1 MPYTKEKYNLPSGFT
16 DLGEEV
22 KPMLMEEMEKPK
34 SDYHYPS
41 LYFENAEGLKNLPK
55 EGTATIYFKKT
66 MEKDET
72 TMRDGK
78 TEKRHCVELCIC
90 GIKAKGASQMMPME
104 EEMDD
109 EEAIDSGL
117 EEEEAGMEEESESKP
132 KTKIEIEIGGEEDD
146 D

>member
-132 KTKIEIEIGGEEDD
+132 KTKIEIEIGGEEEED
-146 D
+146 

>member
-1 MPYTKEKYNLPSGFT
+1 MPYAKEKYDLPSGFT

-22 KPMLMEEMEKPK
+22 KPMSMPEMAMPK

-55 EGTATIYFKKT
+55 EGTATIVFKKT

-78 TEKRHCVELCIC
+78 ETKRHCVELCIC
-90 GIKAKGASQMMPME
+90 GIKSNGSSEME
-104 EEMDD
+104 MEDEMDD

-117 EEEEAGMEEESESKP
+117 EEAESAKP
-132 KTKIEIEIGGEEDD
+132 TTKIEIEIGGEEEED
-146 D
+146 

>member
-1 MPYTKEKYNLPSGFT
+1 MPYSKEKYDLPSGFT

-22 KPMLMEEMEKPK
+22 KPMSMPEMSMPK

-55 EGTATIYFKKT
+55 EGTATIYFRKT

-90 GIKAKGASQMMPME
+90 GIKSNGSSEME
-104 EEMDD
+104 MEDEMDD

-117 EEEEAGMEEESESKP
+117 EEAESEKKP
-132 KTKIEIEIGGEEDD
+132 TTKIEIEIGGEEEED
-146 D
+146 

>member
-1 MPYTKEKYNLPSGFT
+1 MPYAKEKYDLPSGFT

-22 KPMLMEEMEKPK
+22 KPMSMPEMAMPK

-55 EGTATIYFKKT
+55 EGTATIVFKKT

-90 GIKAKGASQMMPME
+90 GIKSNGSSEMDME
-104 EEMDD
+104 DEMDD

-117 EEEEAGMEEESESKP
+117 EEAESEKKP
-132 KTKIEIEIGGEEDD
+132 TTKIEIEIGGEEEED
-146 D
+146 

>member
-1 MPYTKEKYNLPSGFT
+1 MPYAKEKYDLPSGFT

-22 KPMLMEEMEKPK
+22 KPMSMPEMAMPK

-55 EGTATIYFKKT
+55 EGTATIYFRKT

-90 GIKAKGASQMMPME
+90 GIKSNGSSEMDME
-104 EEMDD
+104 DEMDD
-109 EEAIDSGL
+109 EEAVTVLLGL
-117 EEEEAGMEEESESKP
+117 AAP
-132 KTKIEIEIGGEEDD
+132 
-146 D
+146 

>member
-1 MPYTKEKYNLPSGFT
+1 MPYAKEKYDLPSGFT

-22 KPMLMEEMEKPK
+22 KPMSMPEMAMPK

-55 EGTATIYFKKT
+55 EGTATIYFRKT

-78 TEKRHCVELCIC
+78 ETKRHCVELCIC
-90 GIKAKGASQMMPME
+90 GIKSNGSSEM
-104 EEMDD
+104 EMDD
-109 EEAIDSGL
+109 EMDDEKAIDSGL
-117 EEEEAGMEEESESKP
+117 EEAEYEKKP
-132 KTKIEIEIGGEEDD
+132 TTKIEIEIGGEEEED
-146 D
+146 

>member
-1 MPYTKEKYNLPSGFT
+1 MPYAKEKYDLPSGFT

-22 KPMLMEEMEKPK
+22 TPMSMPEMAMPK

-41 LYFENAEGLKNLPK
+41 LYFENAEGLKSLPK
-55 EGTATIYFKKT
+55 EGTATIYFRKT
-66 MEKDET
+66 MEKEET

-90 GIKAKGASQMMPME
+90 GIKSNGSSEMDME
-104 EEMDD
+104 DEMDD

-117 EEEEAGMEEESESKP
+117 EEAESEKKP
-132 KTKIEIEIGGEEDD
+132 TTKIEIEIGGEEEED
-146 D
+146 

>member
-1 MPYTKEKYNLPSGFT
+1 MPYAKEKYDLPSGFT

-22 KPMLMEEMEKPK
+22 KPMSMPEMAMPK

-55 EGTATIYFKKT
+55 EGTATIYFRKT

-90 GIKAKGASQMMPME
+90 GIKSNGSSEMDME
-104 EEMDD
+104 DEMDD

-117 EEEEAGMEEESESKP
+117 EEAESAKP
-132 KTKIEIEIGGEEDD
+132 TTKIEIEIGGEEEED
-146 D
+146 

>member
-1 MPYTKEKYNLPSGFT
+1 MPYTKEKYELPSGFT
-16 DLGEEV
+16 DLGEEI
-22 KPMLMEEMEKPK
+22 KTTAMPDMETPK
-34 SDYHYPS
+34 NDYHYPS
-41 LYFENAEGLKNLPK
+41 LYFENADGLKNLPK

-90 GIKAKGASQMMPME
+90 GIKSNGSS
-104 EEMDD
+104 EMDTEDEIDD

-117 EEEEAGMEEESESKP
+117 EEAESGMESKP
-132 KTKIEIEIGGEEDD
+132 KTKIEIEIGGEEEED
-146 D
+146 

>member
-1 MPYTKEKYNLPSGFT
+1 MPYAKEKYDLPSGFT

-22 KPMLMEEMEKPK
+22 KPMSMPEMTMPK

-55 EGTATIYFKKT
+55 EGTATIVFKKT

-78 TEKRHCVELCIC
+78 ETKRHCVELCIC
-90 GIKAKGASQMMPME
+90 GIKSNGSSEME
-104 EEMDD
+104 MEDEMDD

-117 EEEEAGMEEESESKP
+117 EEAESEKKP
-132 KTKIEIEIGGEEDD
+132 TTKIEIEIGGEEED
-146 D
+146 

>member
-1 MPYTKEKYNLPSGFT
+1 MPYTKEKYELPSGFT
-16 DLGEEV
+16 DLGEEI
-22 KPMLMEEMEKPK
+22 KTTAMPEMAMPTKN
-34 SDYHYPS
+34 DYHYPS
-41 LYFENAEGLKNLPK
+41 LYFENADGLKNLPK

-90 GIKAKGASQMMPME
+90 GIKSNGSSESEMDME
-104 EEMDD
+104 DEIDD

-117 EEEEAGMEEESESKP
+117 EEAESGMESKP
-132 KTKIEIEIGGEEDD
+132 KTKIEIEIGGEEEED
-146 D
+146 

>member
-1 MPYTKEKYNLPSGFT
+1 MPYAKEKYDLPSGFT

-22 KPMLMEEMEKPK
+22 KPMSMPEMAMPK

-55 EGTATIYFKKT
+55 EGTATIVFKKT

-90 GIKAKGASQMMPME
+90 GIKANGSSEMDME
-104 EEMDD
+104 DEMDD

-117 EEEEAGMEEESESKP
+117 EEAESEKKP
-132 KTKIEIEIGGEEDD
+132 TTKIEIEIGGEEED
-146 D
+146 

>member
-1 MPYTKEKYNLPSGFT
+1 MPYAKEKYDLPSGFT

-22 KPMLMEEMEKPK
+22 KPMSMPEMAMPK

-55 EGTATIYFKKT
+55 EGTATIVFKKT

-78 TEKRHCVELCIC
+78 ETKRHCVELCIC
-90 GIKAKGASQMMPME
+90 GIKSNGSSEMDME
-104 EEMDD
+104 DEMDD

-117 EEEEAGMEEESESKP
+117 EEAESEKKP
-132 KTKIEIEIGGEEDD
+132 TTKIEIEIGGEEEED
-146 D
+146 

>member
-1 MPYTKEKYNLPSGFT
+1 MPYSKEKYDLPSGFT
-16 DLGEEV
+16 DLSEEV
-22 KPMLMEEMEKPK
+22 KPMSMPEVAMPK

-55 EGTATIYFKKT
+55 EGTATIYFRKT

-90 GIKAKGASQMMPME
+90 GIKSNGSSEMDME
-104 EEMDD
+104 DEMDD

-117 EEEEAGMEEESESKP
+117 EEAESTKP
-132 KTKIEIEIGGEEDD
+132 TTKIEIEIGGEEEED
-146 D
+146 

>member
-1 MPYTKEKYNLPSGFT
+1 MPYAKEKYDLPSGFT

-22 KPMLMEEMEKPK
+22 KPMSMPEMAMPK

-55 EGTATIYFKKT
+55 EGTATIYFRKT

-78 TEKRHCVELCIC
+78 ETKRHCVELCIC
-90 GIKAKGASQMMPME
+90 GIKSNGSSEMDME
-104 EEMDD
+104 DEMDD

-117 EEEEAGMEEESESKP
+117 EEAESEKKP
-132 KTKIEIEIGGEEDD
+132 TTKIEIEIGGEEEED
-146 D
+146 

>member
-1 MPYTKEKYNLPSGFT
+1 MPYAKEKYDLPSGFT

-22 KPMLMEEMEKPK
+22 KPMSMPEMAMPK

-41 LYFENAEGLKNLPK
+41 LYFENADGLKNLPK
-55 EGTATIYFKKT
+55 EGTATIVFKKT

-90 GIKAKGASQMMPME
+90 GIKANGSSEMDME
-104 EEMDD
+104 DEMDD

-117 EEEEAGMEEESESKP
+117 EEAESEKKP
-132 KTKIEIEIGGEEDD
+132 TTKIEIEIGGEEED
-146 D
+146 

>member
-1 MPYTKEKYNLPSGFT
+1 MPYAKEKYDLPSGFT

-22 KPMLMEEMEKPK
+22 TPMSMPEMAMPK
-34 SDYHYPS
+34 CDYHYPS

-55 EGTATIYFKKT
+55 EGTATNYFRKT

-78 TEKRHCVELCIC
+78 ETKRHCVELCIC
-90 GIKAKGASQMMPME
+90 GIKSNGSSEMDME
-104 EEMDD
+104 DEMDD

-117 EEEEAGMEEESESKP
+117 EEAESEKKP
-132 KTKIEIEIGGEEDD
+132 TTKIEIEIGGEEED
-146 D
+146 

>member
-1 MPYTKEKYNLPSGFT
+1 MPYAKEKYDLPSGFT

-22 KPMLMEEMEKPK
+22 NPMSMPELAMPK

-55 EGTATIYFKKT
+55 EGTATIVFKKT

-78 TEKRHCVELCIC
+78 ETKRHCVELCIC
-90 GIKAKGASQMMPME
+90 GIKSNGSSEDMDD
-104 EEMDD
+104 EMDD

-117 EEEEAGMEEESESKP
+117 EEAESEKKP
-132 KTKIEIEIGGEEDD
+132 STKIKIEIGGEEEED
-146 D
+146 

>member
-1 MPYTKEKYNLPSGFT
+1 MPYAKEKYDLPSGFT

-22 KPMLMEEMEKPK
+22 KPMSMPEMAMPK

-55 EGTATIYFKKT
+55 EGTATIVFKKT

-78 TEKRHCVELCIC
+78 ETKRHCVELCIC
-90 GIKAKGASQMMPME
+90 GIKPKGARKMQSTAEKEDPE
-104 EEMDD
+104 D
-109 EEAIDSGL
+109 A
-117 EEEEAGMEEESESKP
+117 
-132 KTKIEIEIGGEEDD
+132 IEIGLAEAGESEDEEYEKD
-146 D
+146 

>member
-1 MPYTKEKYNLPSGFT
+1 MPYAKEKYELPSGFT

-22 KPMLMEEMEKPK
+22 KPMTMPEMAMPK
-34 SDYHYPS
+34 CDYHYPS

-55 EGTATIYFKKT
+55 EGTATIYFRKT

-72 TMRDGK
+72 TMRDGN

-90 GIKAKGASQMMPME
+90 GIKSSGSSEMDME
-104 EEMDD
+104 DEMDD

-117 EEEEAGMEEESESKP
+117 EEAESAKP
-132 KTKIEIEIGGEEDD
+132 KTKIEIEIGGEEEED
-146 D
+146 

>member
-1 MPYTKEKYNLPSGFT
+1 MPYAKEKYDLPSGFT

-22 KPMLMEEMEKPK
+22 KPMSMPEMAMPK

-55 EGTATIYFKKT
+55 EGTATIVFKKT

-90 GIKAKGASQMMPME
+90 GIKANGSSEMDME
-104 EEMDD
+104 DEMDD

-117 EEEEAGMEEESESKP
+117 EEAESEKKP
-132 KTKIEIEIGGEEDD
+132 TTKIEIEIGGEEEED
-146 D
+146 

>member
-1 MPYTKEKYNLPSGFT
+1 MPYAKEKYDLPSGFT

-41 LYFENAEGLKNLPK
+41 LYFENADGLKNLPK

-90 GIKAKGASQMMPME
+90 GIKSNGSSEME
-104 EEMDD
+104 MDDEMDD

-117 EEEEAGMEEESESKP
+117 EEAESEKKP
-132 KTKIEIEIGGEEDD
+132 ATKIEIEIGGEEEED
-146 D
+146 

>member
-1 MPYTKEKYNLPSGFT
+1 MPYAKEKYDLPSGFT

-22 KPMLMEEMEKPK
+22 KPMSMPEMAMPK

-55 EGTATIYFKKT
+55 EGTATIVFKKT
-66 MEKDET
+66 MEKNET

-90 GIKAKGASQMMPME
+90 GIKSNGSSEME
-104 EEMDD
+104 MDDEMDD

-117 EEEEAGMEEESESKP
+117 EEAESEKKP
-132 KTKIEIEIGGEEDD
+132 TTKIEIEIGGEEEED
-146 D
+146 

>member
-1 MPYTKEKYNLPSGFT
+1 MPYAKEKYELPSGFT

-22 KPMLMEEMEKPK
+22 KPMSMPEMAMPK

-55 EGTATIYFKKT
+55 EGTATIYFRKT

-90 GIKAKGASQMMPME
+90 GIKSNGSSEMDME
-104 EEMDD
+104 DEMDD

-117 EEEEAGMEEESESKP
+117 EEAESAKP
-132 KTKIEIEIGGEEDD
+132 TTKIEIEIGGDEEED
-146 D
+146 

>member
-1 MPYTKEKYNLPSGFT
+1 MPYTKEKYDLPSGFT

-22 KPMLMEEMEKPK
+22 KPMSMEEMEKPK

-55 EGTATIYFKKT
+55 EGTATIYFRKT

-78 TEKRHCVELCIC
+78 ETKRHCVELCIC
-90 GIKAKGASQMMPME
+90 GIKPEGSTKME
-104 EEMDD
+104 STAEKEDSEDAIEM
-109 EEAIDSGL
+109 GL
-117 EEEEAGMEEESESKP
+117 AAAGESE
-132 KTKIEIEIGGEEDD
+132 ENEEDEKD
-146 D
+146 

>member
-1 MPYTKEKYNLPSGFT
+1 MPYAKEKYELPSGFT

-22 KPMLMEEMEKPK
+22 KPMSMPEMAMPK

-55 EGTATIYFKKT
+55 EGTATIYFRKT

-78 TEKRHCVELCIC
+78 ETKRHCVELCIC
-90 GIKAKGASQMMPME
+90 GIKSNGSSEMGME
-104 EEMDD
+104 DEMDD

-117 EEEEAGMEEESESKP
+117 EEAESAKP
-132 KTKIEIEIGGEEDD
+132 TTKIEIEIGGEEEED
-146 D
+146 

>member
-1 MPYTKEKYNLPSGFT
+1 MPYAKEKYDLPSGFT

-22 KPMLMEEMEKPK
+22 KPMSMPEMAMPK

-55 EGTATIYFKKT
+55 EGTATIYFRKT

-90 GIKAKGASQMMPME
+90 GIKSNGSSEMDME
-104 EEMDD
+104 DEMDD

-117 EEEEAGMEEESESKP
+117 EEAESEK
-132 KTKIEIEIGGEEDD
+132 KTTTKIEIEIGGEEEED
-146 D
+146 